1 MFNQLKKIIAS
12 NEMLLKNIIG
22 AFVVKGGSLIIS
34 VVLLPLYLRF
44 FGDQTVL
51 GIWYTILSILNWVV
65 LFDLGLGQGL
75 RNQLPVFIEKNN
87 QKGIRDSISTT
98 YILMSII
105 AIVIGIAGYACIPL
119 ADWNNI
125 FNVSSSLVE
134 NFILV
139 KCVRIVFIGI
149 MLQIVLKII
158 TSILYAYQ
166 RSAIVNALALFTNIL
181 ILLFLLVLPSKS
193 ISENLL
199 MMSWVNVV
207 AANVPYIICSIVV
220 FSTMLKGK
228 VPSFK
233 CFNKN
238 YIKQICNVGIALL
251 WLQIVFMVVS
261 SANEFLISNFTSPRY
276 VVEYQAYYKI
286 FKTAAMVVSLALT
299 PIWSAVTKAQIE
311 QNYNWIKKIYLI
323 FLGLS
328 GFCFIGEICM
338 IPFLQWGMNIWLGAG
353 VIEVKV
359 MYALVFAASSVIFVL
374 HSVNTSIGNGLSYF
388 KLQMILMTFAAVI
401 FVPLSWILVKI
412 SNCWIGVVLASVI
425 AMLPYEMIAPIL
437 TLRKL
442 SVMEKQSKK

>member
-1 MFNQLKKIIAS
+1 MIDQLKEIIT
-12 NEMLLKNIIG
+12 NNKKLFENIIG
-22 AFVVKGGSLIIS
+22 AFVVKGGSLIVS
-34 VVLLPLYLRF
+34 VMLFPLYLRF

-75 RNQLPVFIEKNN
+75 RNQLPAFIEKNN

-119 ADWNNI
+119 ADWNSI

-199 MMSWVNVV
+199 MMSWVNVL

-261 SANEFLISNFTSPRY
+261 SANEFLISNFTAPEY
-276 VVEYQAYYKI
+276 VVEYQAYFKI
-286 FKTAAMVVSLALT
+286 FKTAAMIISLALT
-299 PIWSAVTKAQIE
+299 PVWSAVTKAQA
-311 QNYNWIKKIYLI
+311 QKNYVWILKIYRVFLI
-323 FLGLS
+323 LTLACFVAELLIVPFLGVV
-328 GFCFIGEICM
+328 FD
-338 IPFLQWGMNIWLGAG
+338 IWLGTG
-353 VIEVKV
+353 VIRANLV
-359 MYALVFAASSVIFVL
+359 YGLVFVCSSIIFVA
-374 HSVNTSIGNGLSYF
+374 HNVNTTIGNGMSYF
-388 KLQMILMTFAAVI
+388 KLQMIWMTFAGII
-401 FVPLSWILVKI
+401 FIPLAYILVQITRSWIA
-412 SNCWIGVVLASVI
+412 VVLANVL
-425 AMLPYEMIAPIL
+425 AMLPYEVLAPIF
-437 TLRKL
+437 TIKKL
-442 SVMEKQSKK
+442 KNKIEE

>member
-139 KCVRIVFIGI
+139 KCVRIVADCFENYYIYP
-149 MLQIVLKII
+149 VC
-158 TSILYAYQ
+158 
-166 RSAIVNALALFTNIL
+166 
-181 ILLFLLVLPSKS
+181 
-193 ISENLL
+193 IST
-199 MMSWVNVV
+199 
-207 AANVPYIICSIVV
+207 
-220 FSTMLKGK
+220 F
-228 VPSFK
+228 
-233 CFNKN
+233 
-238 YIKQICNVGIALL
+238 CN
-251 WLQIVFMVVS
+251 S
-261 SANEFLISNFTSPRY
+261 
-276 VVEYQAYYKI
+276 
-286 FKTAAMVVSLALT
+286 
-299 PIWSAVTKAQIE
+299 
-311 QNYNWIKKIYLI
+311 
-323 FLGLS
+323 
-328 GFCFIGEICM
+328 
-338 IPFLQWGMNIWLGAG
+338 
-353 VIEVKV
+353 
-359 MYALVFAASSVIFVL
+359 
-374 HSVNTSIGNGLSYF
+374 
-388 KLQMILMTFAAVI
+388 
-401 FVPLSWILVKI
+401 
-412 SNCWIGVVLASVI
+412 
-425 AMLPYEMIAPIL
+425 
-437 TLRKL
+437 
-442 SVMEKQSKK
+442 

>member
-1 MFNQLKKIIAS
+1 MIDQLKEIIT
-12 NEMLLKNIIG
+12 NNKKLFENIIG
-22 AFVVKGGSLIIS
+22 AFVVKGGSLIVS

-75 RNQLPVFIEKNN
+75 RNQLPAFIEKNN

-119 ADWNNI
+119 ADWNSI

-199 MMSWVNVV
+199 MMSWVNVL
-207 AANVPYIICSIVV
+207 AANVPYIICSI
-220 FSTMLKGK
+220 LQRH
-228 VPSFK
+228 
-233 CFNKN
+233 
-238 YIKQICNVGIALL
+238 QI
-251 WLQIVFMVVS
+251 
-261 SANEFLISNFTSPRY
+261 R
-276 VVEYQAYYKI
+276 KI
-286 FKTAAMVVSLALT
+286 
-299 PIWSAVTKAQIE
+299 
-311 QNYNWIKKIYLI
+311 
-323 FLGLS
+323 
-328 GFCFIGEICM
+328 IGEKSENDC
-338 IPFLQWGMNIWLGAG
+338 
-353 VIEVKV
+353 
-359 MYALVFAASSVIFVL
+359 SV
-374 HSVNTSIGNGLSYF
+374 T
-388 KLQMILMTFAAVI
+388 
-401 FVPLSWILVKI
+401 
-412 SNCWIGVVLASVI
+412 
-425 AMLPYEMIAPIL
+425 
-437 TLRKL
+437 
-442 SVMEKQSKK
+442 EK

>member
-261 SANEFLISNFTSPRY
+261 SANEFLISNFTAPEY
-276 VVEYQAYYKI
+276 VVEYQAYFKI
-286 FKTAAMVVSLALT
+286 FKTAAMIISLALT
-299 PIWSAVTKAQIE
+299 PVWSAVTKAQA
-311 QNYNWIKKIYLI
+311 QKNYVWILKIYRVFLI
-323 FLGLS
+323 LTLACFVAELLIVPFLGVV
-328 GFCFIGEICM
+328 FD
-338 IPFLQWGMNIWLGAG
+338 IWLGTG
-353 VIEVKV
+353 VIHANIV
-359 MYALVFAASSVIFVL
+359 YGLVFVCSSVVFVA
-374 HSVNTSIGNGLSYF
+374 HNVNTTIGNGMSYF
-388 KLQMILMTFAAVI
+388 KLQMIWMTFAGIIFIPLAYI
-401 FVPLSWILVKI
+401 FVQMTRSWIA
-412 SNCWIGVVLASVI
+412 VVLANVL
-425 AMLPYEMIAPIL
+425 AMLPYEVLAPIF
-437 TLRKL
+437 TIKKL
-442 SVMEKQSKK
+442 KNKIEE